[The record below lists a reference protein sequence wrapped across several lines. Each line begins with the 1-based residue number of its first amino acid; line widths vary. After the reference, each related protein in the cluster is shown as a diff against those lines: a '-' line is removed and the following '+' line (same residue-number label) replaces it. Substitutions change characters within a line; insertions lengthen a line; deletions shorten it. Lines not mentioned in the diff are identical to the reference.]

1 MKTTVLTFAALAVLA
16 VTTHAQTLSTSGG
29 TLTGGITYTF
39 TTTSGSA
46 ADYGGGDILL
56 REAGGYFFTFS
67 APVDFTIDNWATNH
81 STNVTWGD
89 SGFSPP
95 DASYFQFE
103 NSIGGAA
110 PAPWVLTDLTAGDI
124 LFTMPPGI
132 LRGENNQSG
141 TGGFQAHHDWGS
153 ATAAGVTLVEF
164 AGVGQTAGRVD
175 GYNFSAVASVP
186 EPSSTALLGLG
197 TLGLL
202 IRRKR

>member
-95 DASYFQFE
+95 DASLMQFE
-103 NSIGGAA
+103 SNTGT
-110 PAPWVLTDLTAGDI
+110 WVVTDLTAGDI
-124 LFTMPPGI
+124 LFTHPTSSI
-132 LRGENNQSG
+132 TRGENNQSG

-153 ATAAGVTLVEF
+153 ATVAGVTHV
-164 AGVGQTAGRVD
+164 AINGIGQTAGRVD

-186 EPSSTALLGLG
+186 EPSSTALLGLAG
-197 TLGLL
+197 LGLTL
-202 IRRKR
+202 RRKRS